1 MKERLFK
8 TECAVIGGG
17 FAGLSAALELA
28 DAGKKVDL
36 FVKGG
41 LEQDCNSYLCAG
53 GLAAVPETG
62 GDSHS
67 LHVRDTLKA
76 GKYLNDREVVK
87 YCVEHFYSDV
97 ICWLVKKGVHFDS
110 ELHMEGGHSKN
121 RIFHV
126 SDTTGVSVM
135 GVLTG
140 LAKKH
145 RNINVHENYM
155 ALDLIT
161 RKKIGLLSGR
171 DRVLGFYVLDA
182 DSGAVKTVAA
192 GSVFVCTGGL
202 GKVFTYTSNPDI
214 ATADGFAMCYRAGM
228 TLNNMEFI
236 QFHPTVYYDPS
247 APNEFS
253 RRFLLTE
260 ALRGAGAFIKIDK
273 NAKDDFV
280 KKYDRQGSQSTRD
293 VVTKAEDIEMRRLGL
308 NNVWLDC
315 TKVGVE
321 KLIKEFKNSYEFCLG
336 KGIDISKE
344 PIPVV
349 YAEHYSNG
357 GVSAGRHSETEIS
370 GCYVIGE
377 TSYTGL
383 HGATRLASNSA
394 PECILYGRLAASHYI
409 KYGTPEFEDIPL
421 WVPGRATRIKDLATI
436 SYYWDMVRRTMT
448 SLCGI
453 SRNEARLTAAKNVL
467 AELNKNIKEYYWNY
481 KVTKNFLEVRNI
493 AAVASII
500 VESALARKESRACH
514 FREDYPGE
522 DAQYRKVTA
531 IKKKK
536 IYLNFRSGDE
546 KWKDW
551 SIFRSTLRA
560 VRMCWI

>member
-1 MKERLFK
+1 MKEKLFK

-28 DAGKKVDL
+28 DAGKKVDI
-36 FVKGG
+36 FVKCG
-41 LEQDCNSYLCAG
+41 LDQDCNSYLVAG
-53 GLAAVPETG
+53 GLAAVPEG
-62 GDSHS
+62 AGDSHA

-87 YCVEHFYSDV
+87 YCVEHFYPDV
-97 ICWLVKKGVHFDS
+97 IQWLVKKGVHFDG

-126 SDTTGVSVM
+126 SDTTGAAIM
-135 GVLTG
+135 EVLNR
-140 LAKKH
+140 LVKEH
-145 RNINVHENYM
+145 RNICVHENHM

-161 RKKIGLLSGR
+161 RKKMGLLSGR
-171 DRVLGFYVLDA
+171 DRVLGFYVLDTQT
-182 DSGAVKTVAA
+182 GAVNTVSAN
-192 GSVFVCTGGL
+192 SVFLCTGGL

-214 ATADGFAMCYRAGM
+214 ATGDGFAMCYRAGM
-228 TLNNMEFI
+228 TLINMEFI
-236 QFHPTVYYDPS
+236 QFHPTVFYDPS

-260 ALRGAGAFIKIDK
+260 ALRGAGAFIKLEK
-273 NAKDDFV
+273 NGKEDFV
-280 KKYDRQGSQSTRD
+280 KKYDKQGSGSTRD

-315 TKVGVE
+315 TKIGRE
-321 KLIKEFKNSYEFCLG
+321 KLIREFNNSYEFCLE
-336 KGIDISKE
+336 KGIDISKN

-357 GVSAGRHSETEIS
+357 GVFSGRHGETEIP

-394 PECILYGRLAASHYI
+394 PECILFGRLAALHYVKNNGPI
-409 KYGTPEFEDIPL
+409 QFEEIPL
-421 WVPGRATRIKDLATI
+421 WIPGRATKIKDLATI

-453 SRNEARLTAAKNVL
+453 SRNEARLTAAKHVL
-467 AELNKNIKEYYWNY
+467 AELSKNIKEYYWNY
-481 KVTKNFLEVRNI
+481 SVTKNFLEVRNI

-500 VESALARKESRACH
+500 VESALSRKESRACH
-514 FREDYPGE
+514 FREDFPRE
-522 DAQYRKVTA
+522 DEQFKKVTA

-536 IYLNFRSGDE
+536 YI
-546 KWKDW
+546 
-551 SIFRSTLRA
+551 
-560 VRMCWI
+560 